1 MEHDARV
8 AAARI
13 LQSCPQREIAW
24 ALNRTFALDAVRE
37 PQRVPV
43 FADPLRR
50 ADAACLLA
58 CSGQRSRWARLRRHL
73 PGRHAETSLGTPAA
87 A

>member
-1 MEHDARV
+1 VDHDARV
-8 AAARI
+8 TAARV
-13 LQSCPQREIAW
+13 LQRCPQRDIAW

-37 PQRVPV
+37 PQRFPS
-43 FADPLRR
+43 FADPLAR

-58 CSGQRSRWARLRRHL
+58 CSGQRSRWARLRRHRAARTAAL
-73 PGRHAETSLGTPAA
+73 AVPAA